1 MAVFKIDPPP
11 STNDITVLRNYVNDL
26 YDALVNMVYN
36 LDGDN
41 MSEDFLNALKFNEES
56 DI

>member
-41 MSEDFLNALKFNEES
+41 MSEDFLNTIKFNEES